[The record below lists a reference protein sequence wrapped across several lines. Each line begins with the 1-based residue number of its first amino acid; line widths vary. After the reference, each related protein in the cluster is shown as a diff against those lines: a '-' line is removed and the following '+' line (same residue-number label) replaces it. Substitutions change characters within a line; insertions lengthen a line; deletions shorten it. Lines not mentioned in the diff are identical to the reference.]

1 MCNHRCEKRGFLFFV
16 SWRSLCE
23 QVGGCLQI
31 QVSSLRTEPPEFS
44 RVGGGSGVT
53 TEPVV
58 QSSLGGMTDSLHAVE
73 LKTPASL
80 MGTQEQGQRARF
92 GGSWHGAG
100 QLWDLASSLT
110 WAQVC

>member
-1 MCNHRCEKRGFLFFV
+1 M
-16 SWRSLCE
+16 
-23 QVGGCLQI
+23 
-31 QVSSLRTEPPEFS
+31 RTEPPEFS

-73 LKTPASL
+73 LDVCVKRHLPVWWAPRNRVREPGL
-80 MGTQEQGQRARF
+80 EGPGTWQGSS
-92 GGSWHGAG
+92 GT
-100 QLWDLASSLT
+100 LASSLT